1 MDGTYQAG
9 ANEEE
14 MMMKKKRREKAVY
27 MNNCKK
33 NDVTFMDIVQSH
45 FIIRKR
51 LPHVKMILY
60 V

>member
-1 MDGTYQAG
+1 MDGTYQVG

-14 MMMKKKRREKAVY
+14 MKKEIENVVY

-45 FIIRKR
+45 FIILKRR
-51 LPHVKMILY
+51 LPHVKTIYCVLN
-60 V
+60 

>member
-14 MMMKKKRREKAVY
+14 EDERENAVN

-51 LPHVKMILY
+51 LPHVKMILC

>member
-14 MMMKKKRREKAVY
+14 MKKKKTRENAVN
-27 MNNCKK
+27 MDNCKK

-51 LPHVKMILY
+51 LPRVKMILC